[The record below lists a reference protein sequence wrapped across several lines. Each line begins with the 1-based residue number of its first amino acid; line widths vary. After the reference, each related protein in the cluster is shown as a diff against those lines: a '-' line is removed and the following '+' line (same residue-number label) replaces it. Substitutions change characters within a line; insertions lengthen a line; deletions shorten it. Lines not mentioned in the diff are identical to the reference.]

1 MGSAQHSNPPRMACN
16 SLLQE
21 NPNARGNGGSRAR
34 VSRPRSRGV
43 ARRTQRAHHAL
54 APKAPARESLRSSG
68 LSAARRGC
76 KTDPLHARRAA
87 ICTNWLAA
95 PSSLYLLC
103 YVQRVISVEG
113 AARIWRVRRHHPC
126 AMHADC
132 TSAEMG
138 NCSGSRNGCVFIE
151 CGRHARHC
159 RANFSPALSAF
170 NFRPTALV
178 QTSRPDGDC

>member
-1 MGSAQHSNPPRMACN
+1 LGSAQHSNPPRMACN

-43 ARRTQRAHHAL
+43 ARRTRRAHHAL

-126 AMHADC
+126 AKRALRPASCRGALPSEDI
-132 TSAEMG
+132 S
-138 NCSGSRNGCVFIE
+138 SGEILIAQPWHRRPVRMAVVEQCHTDS
-151 CGRHARHC
+151 RHC
-159 RANFSPALSAF
+159 VN
-170 NFRPTALV
+170 
-178 QTSRPDGDC
+178 